1 MPTIVKD
8 IIYFVFNAIAFP
20 AIALAFF
27 VRVQNDF
34 KIKKWLVFAIAL
46 PINILVTCLYLENYV
61 PRIVTSIVFQII
73 CFSVSLLLSRD
84 KFWFKFSTLI
94 VYEVIT
100 IIFDML
106 TYMVIS
112 NVSTSDYPYWIAS
125 VMCIL
130 AMTLSLYFSEQFIKS
145 IKNKKFNKKSLS
157 FLLIPVSQFITY
169 YSIGIEFLV
178 LFPRH
183 DETLT
188 NGKAFSG
195 TASVILIASG
205 LFALIADI
213 IAFKQYIKSFDM
225 VQIEAENKALEYQ
238 NQLNLNYFSEL
249 KENETELRKIKHD
262 ISGCLETM
270 KEIIYTEKD
279 TEKAQHFFDELSMTL
294 GNITTGFYCKNSLIN
309 AIIISKSKI
318 CDKQGIRL
326 SAEIKIPE
334 ALNISDTD
342 FCRILVN
349 MLDNAIEAN
358 EKEDKNKFIDLSIKE
373 NDGFIYLSTRNPFS
387 GENIGSTT
395 KENKKEH
402 GYGLRI
408 LNDFA
413 QKYDGYFK
421 AESQSNTLSSLV
433 VLKNE
438 YSDN

>member
-1 MPTIVKD
+1 MPISLSDLISCIFNMFIVPL
-8 IIYFVFNAIAFP
+8 ISSV
-20 AIALAFF
+20 FF
-27 VRVQNDF
+27 VRVQKDIR
-34 KIKKWLVFAIAL
+34 IKKRLI
-46 PINILVTCLYLENYV
+46 ITVTV
-61 PRIVTSIVFQII
+61 AVGSIVALLNSLEIIPRTFSTVLFQSLII
-73 CFSVSLLLSRD
+73 CVALFTSRDRPLNKFINLIVYYIVMTLLDIFVYALTSFSPSTSGSILIILFALLLS
-84 KFWFKFSTLI
+84 
-94 VYEVIT
+94 
-100 IIFDML
+100 L
-106 TYMVIS
+106 T
-112 NVSTSDYPYWIAS
+112 
-125 VMCIL
+125 
-130 AMTLSLYFSEQFIKS
+130 LYFSEQFIKS
-145 IKNKKFNKKSLS
+145 FRDKKLSKKSFV
-157 FLLIPVSQFITY
+157 FLLIPVSQAITY
-169 YSIGIEFLV
+169 ASFGFATITI
-178 LFPRH
+178 FPRYA
-183 DETLT
+183 ELLNKSNSLAGMPAIILSAAVTL
-188 NGKAFSG
+188 S
-195 TASVILIASG
+195 
-205 LFALIADI
+205 LIADI
-213 IAFKQYIKSFDM
+213 IAFKQYVISLDM
-225 VQIEAENKALEYQ
+225 AQIEAENKALEYQ

-326 SAEIKIPE
+326 NAEIKIPE

-342 FCRILVN
+342 ICRILVN

-421 AESQSNTLSSLV
+421 TESQSNTLSSLV

>member
-1 MPTIVKD
+1 MPISLSDLISCIFNMFIVPL
-8 IIYFVFNAIAFP
+8 ISSV
-20 AIALAFF
+20 FF
-27 VRVQNDF
+27 VRVQKDIR
-34 KIKKWLVFAIAL
+34 IKKRLI
-46 PINILVTCLYLENYV
+46 ITVTV
-61 PRIVTSIVFQII
+61 AVGSIVALLNSLEIIPRTFSTVLFQSLII
-73 CFSVSLLLSRD
+73 CVALFTSRDRPLNKFINLIVYYIVMTLLDIFVYALTSFSPSTPGSILIILFTLLLS
-84 KFWFKFSTLI
+84 
-94 VYEVIT
+94 
-100 IIFDML
+100 L
-106 TYMVIS
+106 T
-112 NVSTSDYPYWIAS
+112 
-125 VMCIL
+125 
-130 AMTLSLYFSEQFIKS
+130 LYFSEQFIKS
-145 IKNKKFNKKSLS
+145 FRDKKLSKKSFV
-157 FLLIPVSQFITY
+157 FLLIPVSQAITY
-169 YSIGIEFLV
+169 ASFGFATITI
-178 LFPRH
+178 FPRYA
-183 DETLT
+183 ELLNKSNSLAGMPAIILSAAVTL
-188 NGKAFSG
+188 S
-195 TASVILIASG
+195 
-205 LFALIADI
+205 LIADI
-213 IAFKQYIKSFDM
+213 IAFKQYVISLDM
-225 VQIEAENKALEYQ
+225 AQIEAENKALEYQ

-342 FCRILVN
+342 ICRILVN

>member
-1 MPTIVKD
+1 MPISLSDLISCIFNMFIVPL
-8 IIYFVFNAIAFP
+8 ISSV
-20 AIALAFF
+20 FF
-27 VRVQNDF
+27 VRVQKDIR
-34 KIKKWLVFAIAL
+34 IKKRLI
-46 PINILVTCLYLENYV
+46 ITVTV
-61 PRIVTSIVFQII
+61 AVGSIVALLNSLEIIPRTFSTVLFQSLII
-73 CFSVSLLLSRD
+73 CVALFTSRDRPLNKFINLIVYYIVMTLLDIFVYALTSFSPSTSGSILIILFALLLS
-84 KFWFKFSTLI
+84 
-94 VYEVIT
+94 
-100 IIFDML
+100 L
-106 TYMVIS
+106 T
-112 NVSTSDYPYWIAS
+112 
-125 VMCIL
+125 
-130 AMTLSLYFSEQFIKS
+130 LYFSEQFIKS
-145 IKNKKFNKKSLS
+145 FRDKKLSKKSFV
-157 FLLIPVSQFITY
+157 FLLIPVSQAITY
-169 YSIGIEFLV
+169 ASFGFATITI
-178 LFPRH
+178 FPRYA
-183 DETLT
+183 ELLNKSNSLAGIPAIILSAAVTL
-188 NGKAFSG
+188 S
-195 TASVILIASG
+195 
-205 LFALIADI
+205 LIADI
-213 IAFKQYIKSFDM
+213 IAFKQYVISLDM
-225 VQIEAENKALEYQ
+225 AQIEAENKALEYQ

-342 FCRILVN
+342 ICRILVN

-373 NDGFIYLSTRNPFS
+373 NDGFIYLSTLNPFS

-408 LNDFA
+408 LNDIA
-413 QKYDGYFK
+413 QKYNGYTKTAADKNVIFI
-421 AESQSNTLSSLV
+421 LI
-433 VLKNE
+433 VLKN
-438 YSDN
+438 

>member
-1 MPTIVKD
+1 MPISLSDLISCIFNMIIVPL
-8 IIYFVFNAIAFP
+8 ISSV
-20 AIALAFF
+20 FF
-27 VRVQNDF
+27 VRVQKDIR
-34 KIKKWLVFAIAL
+34 IKKWLI
-46 PINILVTCLYLENYV
+46 ITVTV
-61 PRIVTSIVFQII
+61 AVGSIVALLNSLEIIPRAFSTVLFQSLII
-73 CFSVSLLLSRD
+73 CVALFTSRDRPLNKFINLIVYYIVMTLLDIFVYALTSFSPSTSGSILIILFALLLS
-84 KFWFKFSTLI
+84 
-94 VYEVIT
+94 
-100 IIFDML
+100 L
-106 TYMVIS
+106 T
-112 NVSTSDYPYWIAS
+112 
-125 VMCIL
+125 
-130 AMTLSLYFSEQFIKS
+130 LYFSEQFIKS
-145 IKNKKFNKKSLS
+145 FRDKKLSKKSFV
-157 FLLIPVSQFITY
+157 FLLIPVSQAITY
-169 YSIGIEFLV
+169 ASFGFATITI
-178 LFPRH
+178 FPRYA
-183 DETLT
+183 ELLNKSNSLAGMPAIILSAAVTL
-188 NGKAFSG
+188 S
-195 TASVILIASG
+195 
-205 LFALIADI
+205 LIADI
-213 IAFKQYIKSFDM
+213 IAFKQYVISLDM
-225 VQIEAENKALEYQ
+225 AQIEAENKALEYQ

-342 FCRILVN
+342 ICRILVN

>member
-1 MPTIVKD
+1 MPISLSDLISCIFNMIIVPL
-8 IIYFVFNAIAFP
+8 ISSV
-20 AIALAFF
+20 FF
-27 VRVQNDF
+27 VRVQKDIR
-34 KIKKWLVFAIAL
+34 IKKRLI
-46 PINILVTCLYLENYV
+46 ITVTV
-61 PRIVTSIVFQII
+61 AVGSIVALLNSLEIIPRTFSTVLFQSLII
-73 CFSVSLLLSRD
+73 CVALFTSRDRPLNKFINLIVYYIVMTLLDIFVYALTSFSPSTSGSILIILFALLLS
-84 KFWFKFSTLI
+84 
-94 VYEVIT
+94 
-100 IIFDML
+100 L
-106 TYMVIS
+106 T
-112 NVSTSDYPYWIAS
+112 
-125 VMCIL
+125 
-130 AMTLSLYFSEQFIKS
+130 LYFSEQFIKS
-145 IKNKKFNKKSLS
+145 FRDKKLSKKSFV
-157 FLLIPVSQFITY
+157 FLLIPVSQAITY
-169 YSIGIEFLV
+169 ASFGFATITI
-178 LFPRH
+178 FPRYA
-183 DETLT
+183 ELLNKSNSLAGMPAIILSAAVTL
-188 NGKAFSG
+188 S
-195 TASVILIASG
+195 
-205 LFALIADI
+205 LIADI
-213 IAFKQYIKSFDM
+213 IAFKQYVISLDM
-225 VQIEAENKALEYQ
+225 AQIEAENKALEYQ

-326 SAEIKIPE
+326 NAEIKIPE
-334 ALNISDTD
+334 ALNISDTNI
-342 FCRILVN
+342 CRILVN

-421 AESQSNTLSSLV
+421 TESQSNTLSSLV

>member
-1 MPTIVKD
+1 MIIVPL
-8 IIYFVFNAIAFP
+8 ISSV
-20 AIALAFF
+20 FF
-27 VRVQNDF
+27 VRVQKDIR
-34 KIKKWLVFAIAL
+34 IKKRLI
-46 PINILVTCLYLENYV
+46 ITVTV
-61 PRIVTSIVFQII
+61 AVGSIVALLNSLEIIPRTFSTVLFQSLII
-73 CFSVSLLLSRD
+73 CVALFTSRDRPLNKFINLIVYYIVMTLLDIFVYALTSFSPSTSGSILIILFALLLS
-84 KFWFKFSTLI
+84 
-94 VYEVIT
+94 
-100 IIFDML
+100 L
-106 TYMVIS
+106 T
-112 NVSTSDYPYWIAS
+112 
-125 VMCIL
+125 
-130 AMTLSLYFSEQFIKS
+130 LYFSEQFIKS
-145 IKNKKFNKKSLS
+145 FRDKKLSKKSFV
-157 FLLIPVSQFITY
+157 FLLIPVSQAITY
-169 YSIGIEFLV
+169 ASFGFATITI
-178 LFPRH
+178 FPRYA
-183 DETLT
+183 ELLNKSNSLAGMPAIILSAAVTL
-188 NGKAFSG
+188 S
-195 TASVILIASG
+195 
-205 LFALIADI
+205 LIADI
-213 IAFKQYIKSFDM
+213 IAFKQYVISLDM
-225 VQIEAENKALEYQ
+225 AQIEAENKALEYQ

-342 FCRILVN
+342 ICRILVN

-373 NDGFIYLSTRNPFS
+373 NDGFIYLSTLNPFS

-408 LNDFA
+408 LNDIA
-413 QKYDGYFK
+413 QKYNGYTKTAADKNVIFI
-421 AESQSNTLSSLV
+421 LI
-433 VLKNE
+433 VLKN
-438 YSDN
+438 

>member
-1 MPTIVKD
+1 MPISLSDLISCIFNMFIVPL
-8 IIYFVFNAIAFP
+8 ISSV
-20 AIALAFF
+20 FF
-27 VRVQNDF
+27 VRVQKDIR
-34 KIKKWLVFAIAL
+34 IKKRLI
-46 PINILVTCLYLENYV
+46 ITVTV
-61 PRIVTSIVFQII
+61 AVGSIVALLNSLEIIPRTFSTVLFQSLII
-73 CFSVSLLLSRD
+73 CVALFTSRDRPLNKFINLIVYYIVMTLLDIFVYALTSFSPSTSGSILIILFALLLS
-84 KFWFKFSTLI
+84 
-94 VYEVIT
+94 
-100 IIFDML
+100 L
-106 TYMVIS
+106 T
-112 NVSTSDYPYWIAS
+112 
-125 VMCIL
+125 
-130 AMTLSLYFSEQFIKS
+130 LYFSEQFIKS
-145 IKNKKFNKKSLS
+145 FRDKKLSKKSFV
-157 FLLIPVSQFITY
+157 FLLIPVSQAITY
-169 YSIGIEFLV
+169 ASFGFATITI
-178 LFPRH
+178 FPRYA
-183 DETLT
+183 ELLNKSNSLAGMPAIILSAAVTL
-188 NGKAFSG
+188 S
-195 TASVILIASG
+195 
-205 LFALIADI
+205 LIADI
-213 IAFKQYIKSFDM
+213 IAFKQYVISLDM
-225 VQIEAENKALEYQ
+225 AQIEAENKALEYQ

-342 FCRILVN
+342 ICRILVN

>member
-1 MPTIVKD
+1 MPISLSDLISCIFNMFIVPL
-8 IIYFVFNAIAFP
+8 ISSV
-20 AIALAFF
+20 FF
-27 VRVQNDF
+27 VRVQKDIR
-34 KIKKWLVFAIAL
+34 IKKRLI
-46 PINILVTCLYLENYV
+46 ITVTV
-61 PRIVTSIVFQII
+61 AVGSIVALLNSLEIIPRTFSTVLFQSLII
-73 CFSVSLLLSRD
+73 CVALFTSRDRPLNKFINLIVYYIVMTLLDIFVYALTSFSPSTSGSILIILFALLLS
-84 KFWFKFSTLI
+84 
-94 VYEVIT
+94 
-100 IIFDML
+100 L
-106 TYMVIS
+106 T
-112 NVSTSDYPYWIAS
+112 
-125 VMCIL
+125 
-130 AMTLSLYFSEQFIKS
+130 LYFSEQFIKS
-145 IKNKKFNKKSLS
+145 FRDKKLSKKSFV
-157 FLLIPVSQFITY
+157 FLLIPVSQAITY
-169 YSIGIEFLV
+169 ASFGFATITI
-178 LFPRH
+178 FPRYA
-183 DETLT
+183 ELLNKSNSLAGMPAIILSAAVTL
-188 NGKAFSG
+188 S
-195 TASVILIASG
+195 
-205 LFALIADI
+205 LIADI
-213 IAFKQYIKSFDM
+213 IAFKQYVISLDM
-225 VQIEAENKALEYQ
+225 AQIEAENKALEYQ

-342 FCRILVN
+342 ICRILVN

-373 NDGFIYLSTRNPFS
+373 NDGFIYLSTLNPFS

-408 LNDFA
+408 LNDIA
-413 QKYDGYFK
+413 QKYNGYTKTAADKNVIFI
-421 AESQSNTLSSLV
+421 LI
-433 VLKNE
+433 VLKN
-438 YSDN
+438 

>member
-1 MPTIVKD
+1 MPISLSDLISCIFNMIIVPL
-8 IIYFVFNAIAFP
+8 ISSV
-20 AIALAFF
+20 FF
-27 VRVQNDF
+27 VRVQKDIR
-34 KIKKWLVFAIAL
+34 IKKRLI
-46 PINILVTCLYLENYV
+46 ITVTV
-61 PRIVTSIVFQII
+61 AVGSIVTLLNSLEIIPRAFSTVLFQSLII
-73 CFSVSLLLSRD
+73 CVALFTSRDRPLNKFINLIVYYIVMTLLDIFVYALTSFSPSTSGSILIILFALLLS
-84 KFWFKFSTLI
+84 
-94 VYEVIT
+94 
-100 IIFDML
+100 L
-106 TYMVIS
+106 T
-112 NVSTSDYPYWIAS
+112 
-125 VMCIL
+125 
-130 AMTLSLYFSEQFIKS
+130 LYFSEQFIKS
-145 IKNKKFNKKSLS
+145 FRDKKLSKKSFV
-157 FLLIPVSQFITY
+157 FLLIPVSQAITY
-169 YSIGIEFLV
+169 ASFGFATITI
-178 LFPRH
+178 FPRYA
-183 DETLT
+183 ELLNKSNSLAGMPAIILSAAVTL
-188 NGKAFSG
+188 S
-195 TASVILIASG
+195 
-205 LFALIADI
+205 LIADI
-213 IAFKQYIKSFDM
+213 IAFKQYVISLDM
-225 VQIEAENKALEYQ
+225 AQIEAENKALEYQ

-342 FCRILVN
+342 ICRILVN

-373 NDGFIYLSTRNPFS
+373 NDGFIYLSTLNPFS

-408 LNDFA
+408 LNDIA
-413 QKYDGYFK
+413 QKYNGYTKTAADKNVIFI
-421 AESQSNTLSSLV
+421 LI
-433 VLKNE
+433 VLKN
-438 YSDN
+438 

>member
-1 MPTIVKD
+1 MPISLSDLISCIFNMIIVPL
-8 IIYFVFNAIAFP
+8 ISSV
-20 AIALAFF
+20 FF
-27 VRVQNDF
+27 VRVQKDIR
-34 KIKKWLVFAIAL
+34 IKKRLI
-46 PINILVTCLYLENYV
+46 ITVTV
-61 PRIVTSIVFQII
+61 AVGSIVALLNSLEIIPRTFSTVLFQSLII
-73 CFSVSLLLSRD
+73 CVALFTSRDRPLNKFINLIVYYIVMTLLDIFVYALTSFSPSTSGSILIILFALLLS
-84 KFWFKFSTLI
+84 
-94 VYEVIT
+94 
-100 IIFDML
+100 L
-106 TYMVIS
+106 T
-112 NVSTSDYPYWIAS
+112 
-125 VMCIL
+125 
-130 AMTLSLYFSEQFIKS
+130 LYFSEQFIKS
-145 IKNKKFNKKSLS
+145 FRDKKLSKKSFV
-157 FLLIPVSQFITY
+157 FLLIPVSQAITY
-169 YSIGIEFLV
+169 ASFGFATITI
-178 LFPRH
+178 FPRYA
-183 DETLT
+183 ELLNKSNSLAGMPAIILSAAVTL
-188 NGKAFSG
+188 S
-195 TASVILIASG
+195 
-205 LFALIADI
+205 LIADI
-213 IAFKQYIKSFDM
+213 IAFKQYVISLDM
-225 VQIEAENKALEYQ
+225 AQIEAENKALEYQ

-342 FCRILVN
+342 ICRILVN

-421 AESQSNTLSSLV
+421 TESQSNTLSSLV

>member
-1 MPTIVKD
+1 MPISLSDLISCIFNMIIVPL
-8 IIYFVFNAIAFP
+8 ISSV
-20 AIALAFF
+20 FF
-27 VRVQNDF
+27 VRVQKDIR
-34 KIKKWLVFAIAL
+34 IKKRLI
-46 PINILVTCLYLENYV
+46 ITVTV
-61 PRIVTSIVFQII
+61 AVGSIVALLNSLEIIPRTFSTVLFQSLII
-73 CFSVSLLLSRD
+73 CVALFTSRDRSLNKFINLVVYYIVMTLLDIFVYALTSFSPSTSGSILIILFALLLS
-84 KFWFKFSTLI
+84 
-94 VYEVIT
+94 
-100 IIFDML
+100 L
-106 TYMVIS
+106 T
-112 NVSTSDYPYWIAS
+112 
-125 VMCIL
+125 
-130 AMTLSLYFSEQFIKS
+130 LYFSEQFIKS
-145 IKNKKFNKKSLS
+145 FRDKKLSKKSFV
-157 FLLIPVSQFITY
+157 FLLIPVSQAITY
-169 YSIGIEFLV
+169 ASFGFATITI
-178 LFPRH
+178 FPRYA
-183 DETLT
+183 ELLNKSNSLAGMPAIILSAAVTL
-188 NGKAFSG
+188 S
-195 TASVILIASG
+195 
-205 LFALIADI
+205 LIADI
-213 IAFKQYIKSFDM
+213 IAFKQYVISLDM
-225 VQIEAENKALEYQ
+225 AQIEAENKALEYQ

-342 FCRILVN
+342 ICRILVN

>member
-1 MPTIVKD
+1 MPISLSDLISCIFNMIIVPL
-8 IIYFVFNAIAFP
+8 ISSV
-20 AIALAFF
+20 FF
-27 VRVQNDF
+27 VRVQKDIR
-34 KIKKWLVFAIAL
+34 IKKRFI
-46 PINILVTCLYLENYV
+46 ITVTV
-61 PRIVTSIVFQII
+61 AVGSIVALLNSLEIIPRTFSTVLFQSLII
-73 CFSVSLLLSRD
+73 CVALFTSRDRPLNKFINLIVYYIVMTLLDIFVYALTSFSPSTSGSILIILFALLLS
-84 KFWFKFSTLI
+84 
-94 VYEVIT
+94 
-100 IIFDML
+100 L
-106 TYMVIS
+106 T
-112 NVSTSDYPYWIAS
+112 
-125 VMCIL
+125 
-130 AMTLSLYFSEQFIKS
+130 LYFSEQFIKS
-145 IKNKKFNKKSLS
+145 FRDKKLSKKSFV
-157 FLLIPVSQFITY
+157 FLLIPVSQAITY
-169 YSIGIEFLV
+169 ASFGFATITI
-178 LFPRH
+178 FPRYA
-183 DETLT
+183 ELLNKSNSLAGMPAIILSAAVTL
-188 NGKAFSG
+188 S
-195 TASVILIASG
+195 
-205 LFALIADI
+205 LIADI
-213 IAFKQYIKSFDM
+213 IAFKQYVISLDM
-225 VQIEAENKALEYQ
+225 AQIEAENKALEYQ

-326 SAEIKIPE
+326 NAEIKIPE

-342 FCRILVN
+342 ICRILVN

-421 AESQSNTLSSLV
+421 TESQSNTLSSLV

>member
-1 MPTIVKD
+1 MPISLSDLISCIFNMFIVPL
-8 IIYFVFNAIAFP
+8 ISSV
-20 AIALAFF
+20 FF
-27 VRVQNDF
+27 VRVQKDIR
-34 KIKKWLVFAIAL
+34 IKKRLI
-46 PINILVTCLYLENYV
+46 ITVTV
-61 PRIVTSIVFQII
+61 AVGSIVALLNSLEIIPRTFSTILFQSLII
-73 CFSVSLLLSRD
+73 CVALFTSRDRPLNKFINLIVYYIVMTLLDIFVYALTSFSPSTSGSILIILFALLLS
-84 KFWFKFSTLI
+84 
-94 VYEVIT
+94 
-100 IIFDML
+100 L
-106 TYMVIS
+106 T
-112 NVSTSDYPYWIAS
+112 
-125 VMCIL
+125 
-130 AMTLSLYFSEQFIKS
+130 LYFSEQFIKS
-145 IKNKKFNKKSLS
+145 FRDKKLSKKSFV
-157 FLLIPVSQFITY
+157 FLLIPVSQAITY
-169 YSIGIEFLV
+169 ASFGFATITI
-178 LFPRH
+178 FPRYA
-183 DETLT
+183 ELLNKSNSLAGMPAIILSAAVTL
-188 NGKAFSG
+188 S
-195 TASVILIASG
+195 
-205 LFALIADI
+205 LIADI

-342 FCRILVN
+342 ICRILVN

-373 NDGFIYLSTRNPFS
+373 NDGFIYLSTLNPFS

>member
-1 MPTIVKD
+1 MPISLSDLISCIFNMIIVPL
-8 IIYFVFNAIAFP
+8 ISSV
-20 AIALAFF
+20 FF
-27 VRVQNDF
+27 VRVQKDIR
-34 KIKKWLVFAIAL
+34 IKKRLI
-46 PINILVTCLYLENYV
+46 ITVTV
-61 PRIVTSIVFQII
+61 AVGSIVALLNSLEIIPRTFSTVLFQSLII
-73 CFSVSLLLSRD
+73 CVALFTSRDRPLNKFINLIVYYIVMTLLDIFVYALTSFSPSTSGSILIILFALLLS
-84 KFWFKFSTLI
+84 
-94 VYEVIT
+94 
-100 IIFDML
+100 L
-106 TYMVIS
+106 T
-112 NVSTSDYPYWIAS
+112 
-125 VMCIL
+125 
-130 AMTLSLYFSEQFIKS
+130 LYFSEQFIKS
-145 IKNKKFNKKSLS
+145 FRDKKLSKKSFV
-157 FLLIPVSQFITY
+157 FLLIPVSQAITY
-169 YSIGIEFLV
+169 ASFGFATITI
-178 LFPRH
+178 FPRYA
-183 DETLT
+183 ELLNKSNSLAGMPAIILSAAVTL
-188 NGKAFSG
+188 S
-195 TASVILIASG
+195 
-205 LFALIADI
+205 LIADI
-213 IAFKQYIKSFDM
+213 IAFKQYVISLDM
-225 VQIEAENKALEYQ
+225 AQIEAENKALEYQ

-342 FCRILVN
+342 ICRILVN

-358 EKEDKNKFIDLSIKE
+358 EKEEKNKFIDLSIKE

-408 LNDFA
+408 LNDIA
-413 QKYDGYFK
+413 QKYNGYTKTAADKNVIFI
-421 AESQSNTLSSLV
+421 LI
-433 VLKNE
+433 VLKN
-438 YSDN
+438 

>member
-1 MPTIVKD
+1 MPISLSDLISCIFNMIIVPL
-8 IIYFVFNAIAFP
+8 ISSV
-20 AIALAFF
+20 FF
-27 VRVQNDF
+27 VRVQKDIR
-34 KIKKWLVFAIAL
+34 IKKWLI
-46 PINILVTCLYLENYV
+46 ITVTV
-61 PRIVTSIVFQII
+61 VVGSIVTLLNSLEIIPRAFSTVLFQSLII
-73 CFSVSLLLSRD
+73 CVALFTSRDRPLNKFINLIVYYIVMTLLDIFVYALTSFSPSSSGSILIILFALLLS
-84 KFWFKFSTLI
+84 
-94 VYEVIT
+94 
-100 IIFDML
+100 L
-106 TYMVIS
+106 T
-112 NVSTSDYPYWIAS
+112 
-125 VMCIL
+125 
-130 AMTLSLYFSEQFIKS
+130 LYFSEQFIKS
-145 IKNKKFNKKSLS
+145 FRDKKLSKKSFV
-157 FLLIPVSQFITY
+157 FLLIPVSQAITY
-169 YSIGIEFLV
+169 ASFGFATITI
-178 LFPRH
+178 FPRYA
-183 DETLT
+183 ELLNKSNSLAGMPAIILSAAVTL
-188 NGKAFSG
+188 S
-195 TASVILIASG
+195 
-205 LFALIADI
+205 LIADI
-213 IAFKQYIKSFDM
+213 IAFKQYVISLDM
-225 VQIEAENKALEYQ
+225 AQIEAENKALEYQ

-342 FCRILVN
+342 ICRILVN

-358 EKEDKNKFIDLSIKE
+358 EKEEKNKFIDLSIKE

>member
-1 MPTIVKD
+1 MFIVPL
-8 IIYFVFNAIAFP
+8 ISSV
-20 AIALAFF
+20 FF
-27 VRVQNDF
+27 VRVQKDIR
-34 KIKKWLVFAIAL
+34 IKKRLI
-46 PINILVTCLYLENYV
+46 ITVTV
-61 PRIVTSIVFQII
+61 AVGSIVALLNSLEIIPRTFSTVLFQSLII
-73 CFSVSLLLSRD
+73 CVALFTSRDRPLNKFINLIVYYIVMTLLDIFVYTLTSFSPSTSGSILIILFALLLS
-84 KFWFKFSTLI
+84 
-94 VYEVIT
+94 
-100 IIFDML
+100 L
-106 TYMVIS
+106 T
-112 NVSTSDYPYWIAS
+112 
-125 VMCIL
+125 
-130 AMTLSLYFSEQFIKS
+130 LYFSEQFIKS
-145 IKNKKFNKKSLS
+145 FRDKKLSKKSFV
-157 FLLIPVSQFITY
+157 FLLIPVSQVITY
-169 YSIGIEFLV
+169 ASFGFATITI
-178 LFPRH
+178 FPRYA
-183 DETLT
+183 ELLNKSNSLAGMPAIILSAAVTL
-188 NGKAFSG
+188 S
-195 TASVILIASG
+195 
-205 LFALIADI
+205 LIADI
-213 IAFKQYIKSFDM
+213 IAFKQYVISLDM
-225 VQIEAENKALEYQ
+225 AQIEAENKALEYQ

-342 FCRILVN
+342 ICRILVN

-373 NDGFIYLSTRNPFS
+373 NDGFIYLSTLNPFS

-408 LNDFA
+408 LNDIA
-413 QKYDGYFK
+413 QKYNGYTKTAADKNVIFI
-421 AESQSNTLSSLV
+421 LI
-433 VLKNE
+433 VLKN
-438 YSDN
+438 

>member
-1 MPTIVKD
+1 MPISLSDLISCIFNMIIVPL
-8 IIYFVFNAIAFP
+8 ISSV
-20 AIALAFF
+20 FF
-27 VRVQNDF
+27 VRVQKDIR
-34 KIKKWLVFAIAL
+34 IKKRLI
-46 PINILVTCLYLENYV
+46 ITVTV
-61 PRIVTSIVFQII
+61 AVGSIVALLNSLEIIPRTFSTVLFQSLII
-73 CFSVSLLLSRD
+73 CVALFTSRDRPLNKFINLIVYYIVMTLLDIFVYTLTSFSPSTSGSILIILFALLLS
-84 KFWFKFSTLI
+84 
-94 VYEVIT
+94 
-100 IIFDML
+100 L
-106 TYMVIS
+106 T
-112 NVSTSDYPYWIAS
+112 
-125 VMCIL
+125 
-130 AMTLSLYFSEQFIKS
+130 LYFSEQFIKS
-145 IKNKKFNKKSLS
+145 FRDKKLSKKSFV
-157 FLLIPVSQFITY
+157 FLLIPVSQAITY
-169 YSIGIEFLV
+169 ASFGFATITI
-178 LFPRH
+178 FPRYA
-183 DETLT
+183 ELLNKSNSLAGMPAIILSAAVTL
-188 NGKAFSG
+188 S
-195 TASVILIASG
+195 
-205 LFALIADI
+205 LIADI
-213 IAFKQYIKSFDM
+213 IAFKQYVISLDM
-225 VQIEAENKALEYQ
+225 AQIEAENKALEYQ

-342 FCRILVN
+342 ICRILVN

-373 NDGFIYLSTRNPFS
+373 NDGFIYLSTLNPFS

>member
-1 MPTIVKD
+1 MPISLSDLISCIFNMIIVPL
-8 IIYFVFNAIAFP
+8 ISSV
-20 AIALAFF
+20 FF
-27 VRVQNDF
+27 VRVQKDIR
-34 KIKKWLVFAIAL
+34 IKKRLI
-46 PINILVTCLYLENYV
+46 ITVTV
-61 PRIVTSIVFQII
+61 AVGSIVALLNSLEIIPRTFSTVLFQSLII
-73 CFSVSLLLSRD
+73 CVALFTSRDRPLNKFINLIVYYIVMTLLDIFVYALTSFSPSTSGSILIILFALLLS
-84 KFWFKFSTLI
+84 
-94 VYEVIT
+94 
-100 IIFDML
+100 L
-106 TYMVIS
+106 T
-112 NVSTSDYPYWIAS
+112 
-125 VMCIL
+125 
-130 AMTLSLYFSEQFIKS
+130 LYFSEQFIKS
-145 IKNKKFNKKSLS
+145 FRDKKLSKKSFV
-157 FLLIPVSQFITY
+157 FLLIPVSQAITY
-169 YSIGIEFLV
+169 ASFGFATITI
-178 LFPRH
+178 FPRYA
-183 DETLT
+183 ELLNKSNSLAGMPAIILSAAVTL
-188 NGKAFSG
+188 S
-195 TASVILIASG
+195 
-205 LFALIADI
+205 LIADI
-213 IAFKQYIKSFDM
+213 IAFKQYVISLDM
-225 VQIEAENKALEYQ
+225 AQIEAENKALEYQ

-342 FCRILVN
+342 ICRILVN

>member
-1 MPTIVKD
+1 MPISLSDLISCIFNMFIVPL
-8 IIYFVFNAIAFP
+8 ISSV
-20 AIALAFF
+20 FF
-27 VRVQNDF
+27 VRVQKDIR
-34 KIKKWLVFAIAL
+34 IKKRLI
-46 PINILVTCLYLENYV
+46 ITVTV
-61 PRIVTSIVFQII
+61 AVGSIVALLNSLEIIPRTFSTVLFQSLII
-73 CFSVSLLLSRD
+73 CVALFTSRDRPLNKFINLIVYYIVMTLLDIFVYALTSFSPSTSGSILIILFALLLS
-84 KFWFKFSTLI
+84 
-94 VYEVIT
+94 
-100 IIFDML
+100 L
-106 TYMVIS
+106 T
-112 NVSTSDYPYWIAS
+112 
-125 VMCIL
+125 
-130 AMTLSLYFSEQFIKS
+130 LYFSEQFIKS
-145 IKNKKFNKKSLS
+145 FRDKKLSKKSFV
-157 FLLIPVSQFITY
+157 FLLIPVSQAITY
-169 YSIGIEFLV
+169 ASFGFATITI
-178 LFPRH
+178 FPRYA
-183 DETLT
+183 ELLNKSNSLAGMPAIILSAAVTL
-188 NGKAFSG
+188 S
-195 TASVILIASG
+195 
-205 LFALIADI
+205 LIADI
-213 IAFKQYIKSFDM
+213 IAFKQYVISLDM
-225 VQIEAENKALEYQ
+225 AQIEAENKALEYQ

-342 FCRILVN
+342 ICRILVN

-373 NDGFIYLSTRNPFS
+373 NDGFIYLSTLNPFS

>member
-1 MPTIVKD
+1 MIIVPL
-8 IIYFVFNAIAFP
+8 ISSV
-20 AIALAFF
+20 FF
-27 VRVQNDF
+27 VRVQKDIR
-34 KIKKWLVFAIAL
+34 IKKRFI
-46 PINILVTCLYLENYV
+46 ITVTV
-61 PRIVTSIVFQII
+61 AVGSIVALLNSLEIIPRTFSTVLFQSLII
-73 CFSVSLLLSRD
+73 CVALFTSRDRPLNKFINLIVYYIVMTLLDIFVYALTSFSPSTSGSILIILFALLLS
-84 KFWFKFSTLI
+84 
-94 VYEVIT
+94 
-100 IIFDML
+100 L
-106 TYMVIS
+106 T
-112 NVSTSDYPYWIAS
+112 
-125 VMCIL
+125 
-130 AMTLSLYFSEQFIKS
+130 LYFSEQFIKS
-145 IKNKKFNKKSLS
+145 FRDKKLSKKSFV
-157 FLLIPVSQFITY
+157 FLLIPVSQAITY
-169 YSIGIEFLV
+169 ASFGFATITI
-178 LFPRH
+178 FPRYA
-183 DETLT
+183 ELLNKSNSLAGMPAIILSAAVTL
-188 NGKAFSG
+188 S
-195 TASVILIASG
+195 
-205 LFALIADI
+205 LIADI
-213 IAFKQYIKSFDM
+213 IAFKQYVISLDM
-225 VQIEAENKALEYQ
+225 AQIEAENKALEYQ

-326 SAEIKIPE
+326 NAEIKIPE

-342 FCRILVN
+342 ICRILVN

-421 AESQSNTLSSLV
+421 TESQSNTLSSLV

>member
-1 MPTIVKD
+1 MPISLSDLISCIFNMFIVPL
-8 IIYFVFNAIAFP
+8 ISSV
-20 AIALAFF
+20 FF
-27 VRVQNDF
+27 VRVQKDIR
-34 KIKKWLVFAIAL
+34 IKKRFI
-46 PINILVTCLYLENYV
+46 ITVTV
-61 PRIVTSIVFQII
+61 AVGSIVALLNSLEIIPRTFSTVLFQSLII
-73 CFSVSLLLSRD
+73 CVALFTSRDRPLNKFINLIVYYIVMTLLDIFVYALTSFSPSTSGSILIILFALLLS
-84 KFWFKFSTLI
+84 
-94 VYEVIT
+94 
-100 IIFDML
+100 L
-106 TYMVIS
+106 T
-112 NVSTSDYPYWIAS
+112 
-125 VMCIL
+125 
-130 AMTLSLYFSEQFIKS
+130 LYFSEQFIKS
-145 IKNKKFNKKSLS
+145 FRDKKLSKKSFV
-157 FLLIPVSQFITY
+157 FLLIPVSQAITY
-169 YSIGIEFLV
+169 ASFGFATITI
-178 LFPRH
+178 FPRYA
-183 DETLT
+183 ELLNKSNSLAGMPAIILSAAVTL
-188 NGKAFSG
+188 S
-195 TASVILIASG
+195 
-205 LFALIADI
+205 LIADI
-213 IAFKQYIKSFDM
+213 IAFKQYVISLDMAQIK
-225 VQIEAENKALEYQ
+225 AENKALEYQ

-342 FCRILVN
+342 ICRILVN

-373 NDGFIYLSTRNPFS
+373 NDGFIYLSTLNPFS

>member
-1 MPTIVKD
+1 MPISLSDLISCIFNMIIVPL
-8 IIYFVFNAIAFP
+8 ISSV
-20 AIALAFF
+20 FF
-27 VRVQNDF
+27 VRVQKDIR
-34 KIKKWLVFAIAL
+34 IKKRLI
-46 PINILVTCLYLENYV
+46 ITVTV
-61 PRIVTSIVFQII
+61 AVGSIVTLLNSLEIIPRAFSTVLFQSLII
-73 CFSVSLLLSRD
+73 CVALFTSRDRPLNKFINLIVYYIVMTLLDIFVYALTSFSPSTSGSILIILFALLLS
-84 KFWFKFSTLI
+84 
-94 VYEVIT
+94 
-100 IIFDML
+100 L
-106 TYMVIS
+106 T
-112 NVSTSDYPYWIAS
+112 
-125 VMCIL
+125 
-130 AMTLSLYFSEQFIKS
+130 LYFSEQFIKS
-145 IKNKKFNKKSLS
+145 FRDKKLSKKSFV
-157 FLLIPVSQFITY
+157 FLLIPVSQAITY
-169 YSIGIEFLV
+169 ASFGFATITI
-178 LFPRH
+178 FPRYA
-183 DETLT
+183 ELLNKSNSLAGIPAIILSAAVTL
-188 NGKAFSG
+188 S
-195 TASVILIASG
+195 
-205 LFALIADI
+205 LIADI
-213 IAFKQYIKSFDM
+213 IAFKQYVISLDM
-225 VQIEAENKALEYQ
+225 AQIEAENKALEYQ

-342 FCRILVN
+342 ICRILVN

-373 NDGFIYLSTRNPFS
+373 NDGFIYLSTLNPFS

>member
-1 MPTIVKD
+1 
-8 IIYFVFNAIAFP
+8 
-20 AIALAFF
+20 
-27 VRVQNDF
+27 
-34 KIKKWLVFAIAL
+34 
-46 PINILVTCLYLENYV
+46 
-61 PRIVTSIVFQII
+61 
-73 CFSVSLLLSRD
+73 
-84 KFWFKFSTLI
+84 
-94 VYEVIT
+94 
-100 IIFDML
+100 
-106 TYMVIS
+106 
-112 NVSTSDYPYWIAS
+112 
-125 VMCIL
+125 
-130 AMTLSLYFSEQFIKS
+130 
-145 IKNKKFNKKSLS
+145 
-157 FLLIPVSQFITY
+157 
-169 YSIGIEFLV
+169 
-178 LFPRH
+178 
-183 DETLT
+183 
-188 NGKAFSG
+188 
-195 TASVILIASG
+195 
-205 LFALIADI
+205 
-213 IAFKQYIKSFDM
+213 
-225 VQIEAENKALEYQ
+225 
-238 NQLNLNYFSEL
+238 
-249 KENETELRKIKHD
+249 
-262 ISGCLETM
+262 
-270 KEIIYTEKD
+270 
-279 TEKAQHFFDELSMTL
+279 MTL

-342 FCRILVN
+342 ICRILVN

-421 AESQSNTLSSLV
+421 TESQSNTLSSLV

>member
-1 MPTIVKD
+1 MPISLSDLISCIFNMIIVPL
-8 IIYFVFNAIAFP
+8 ISSV
-20 AIALAFF
+20 FF
-27 VRVQNDF
+27 VRVQKDIR
-34 KIKKWLVFAIAL
+34 IKKRLI
-46 PINILVTCLYLENYV
+46 ITVTV
-61 PRIVTSIVFQII
+61 AVGSIVTLLNSLEIIPRAFSTVLFQSLII
-73 CFSVSLLLSRD
+73 CVALFTSRDRPLNKFINLIVYYIVMTLLDIFVYALTSFSPSTSGSILIILFALLLS
-84 KFWFKFSTLI
+84 
-94 VYEVIT
+94 
-100 IIFDML
+100 L
-106 TYMVIS
+106 T
-112 NVSTSDYPYWIAS
+112 
-125 VMCIL
+125 
-130 AMTLSLYFSEQFIKS
+130 LYFSEQFIKS
-145 IKNKKFNKKSLS
+145 FRDKKLSKKSFV
-157 FLLIPVSQFITY
+157 FLLIPVSQAITY
-169 YSIGIEFLV
+169 ASFGFATITI
-178 LFPRH
+178 FPRYA
-183 DETLT
+183 ELLNKSNSLAGMPAIILSAAVTL
-188 NGKAFSG
+188 S
-195 TASVILIASG
+195 
-205 LFALIADI
+205 LIADI
-213 IAFKQYIKSFDM
+213 IAFKQYVISLDM
-225 VQIEAENKALEYQ
+225 AQIEAENKALEYQ

-408 LNDFA
+408 LNDIA
-413 QKYDGYFK
+413 QKYNGYTKTAADKNVIFI
-421 AESQSNTLSSLV
+421 LI
-433 VLKNE
+433 VLKN
-438 YSDN
+438 

>member
-1 MPTIVKD
+1 MPISLSDLISCIFNMIIVPL
-8 IIYFVFNAIAFP
+8 ISSV
-20 AIALAFF
+20 FF
-27 VRVQNDF
+27 VRVQKDIR
-34 KIKKWLVFAIAL
+34 IKKRLI
-46 PINILVTCLYLENYV
+46 ITVTV
-61 PRIVTSIVFQII
+61 AVGSIVTLLNSLEIIPRAFSTVLFQSLII
-73 CFSVSLLLSRD
+73 CVALFTSRDRPLNKFINLIVYYIVMTLLDIFVYALTSFSPSTSGSILIILFALLLS
-84 KFWFKFSTLI
+84 
-94 VYEVIT
+94 
-100 IIFDML
+100 L
-106 TYMVIS
+106 T
-112 NVSTSDYPYWIAS
+112 
-125 VMCIL
+125 
-130 AMTLSLYFSEQFIKS
+130 LYFSEQFIKS
-145 IKNKKFNKKSLS
+145 FRDKKLSKKSFV
-157 FLLIPVSQFITY
+157 FLLIPVSQAITY
-169 YSIGIEFLV
+169 ASFGFATITI
-178 LFPRH
+178 FPRYA
-183 DETLT
+183 ELLNKSNSLAGMPAIILSAAVTL
-188 NGKAFSG
+188 S
-195 TASVILIASG
+195 
-205 LFALIADI
+205 LIADI
-213 IAFKQYIKSFDM
+213 IAFKQYVISLDM
-225 VQIEAENKALEYQ
+225 AQIEAENKALEYQ

-358 EKEDKNKFIDLSIKE
+358 KKEDKNKFIDLSIKE

-408 LNDFA
+408 LNDIA
-413 QKYDGYFK
+413 QKYNGYTKTAADKNVIFI
-421 AESQSNTLSSLV
+421 LI
-433 VLKNE
+433 VLKN
-438 YSDN
+438 

>member
-1 MPTIVKD
+1 MPISLSDLISCIFNMFIVPL
-8 IIYFVFNAIAFP
+8 ISSV
-20 AIALAFF
+20 FF
-27 VRVQNDF
+27 VRVQKDIR
-34 KIKKWLVFAIAL
+34 IKKRLI
-46 PINILVTCLYLENYV
+46 ITVTV
-61 PRIVTSIVFQII
+61 AVGSIVALLNSLEIIPRTFSTVLFQSLII
-73 CFSVSLLLSRD
+73 CVALFTSRDRPLNKFINLIVYYIVMTLLDIFVYTLTSFSPSTSGSILIILFALLLS
-84 KFWFKFSTLI
+84 
-94 VYEVIT
+94 
-100 IIFDML
+100 L
-106 TYMVIS
+106 T
-112 NVSTSDYPYWIAS
+112 
-125 VMCIL
+125 
-130 AMTLSLYFSEQFIKS
+130 LYFSEQFIKS
-145 IKNKKFNKKSLS
+145 FRDKKLSKKSFV
-157 FLLIPVSQFITY
+157 FLLIPVSQAITY
-169 YSIGIEFLV
+169 ASFGFATITI
-178 LFPRH
+178 FPRYA
-183 DETLT
+183 ELLNKSNSLAGMPAIILSAAVTL
-188 NGKAFSG
+188 S
-195 TASVILIASG
+195 
-205 LFALIADI
+205 LIADI
-213 IAFKQYIKSFDM
+213 IAFKQYVISLDM
-225 VQIEAENKALEYQ
+225 AQIEVENKELEYQ

-262 ISGCLETM
+262 ISGCLKTM

-334 ALNISDTD
+334 ALNILDTD
-342 FCRILVN
+342 ICRILVN
-349 MLDNAIEAN
+349 ILDNAIEAN
-358 EKEDKNKFIDLSIKE
+358 EKEEKNKFIDLSIKE

>member
-1 MPTIVKD
+1 MPISLSDLISCIFNMIIVPL
-8 IIYFVFNAIAFP
+8 ISSV
-20 AIALAFF
+20 FF
-27 VRVQNDF
+27 VRVQKDIR
-34 KIKKWLVFAIAL
+34 IKKRLI
-46 PINILVTCLYLENYV
+46 ITVTV
-61 PRIVTSIVFQII
+61 AVGSI
-73 CFSVSLLLSRD
+73 VSLLNSLEIIPRTFSTVLFQSLIICVALFTSRD
-84 KFWFKFSTLI
+84 RPLNKFINLI
-94 VYEVIT
+94 VYYIVMT
-100 IIFDML
+100 LLDIFVYAL
-106 TYMVIS
+106 TS
-112 NVSTSDYPYWIAS
+112 FSPSTSGS
-125 VMCIL
+125 IL
-130 AMTLSLYFSEQFIKS
+130 IILFALLLSLTLYFSEQFIKS
-145 IKNKKFNKKSLS
+145 FRDKKLSKKSFV
-157 FLLIPVSQFITY
+157 FLLIPVSQAITY
-169 YSIGIEFLV
+169 ASFGFATITI
-178 LFPRH
+178 FPRYA
-183 DETLT
+183 ELLNKSNSLAGMPAIILSAAVTL
-188 NGKAFSG
+188 S
-195 TASVILIASG
+195 
-205 LFALIADI
+205 LIADI
-213 IAFKQYIKSFDM
+213 IAFKQYVINLDM
-225 VQIEAENKALEYQ
+225 AQIEAENKALEYQ

-326 SAEIKIPE
+326 SAEIKISE
-334 ALNISDTD
+334 TLNISDTD
-342 FCRILVN
+342 ICRILVN

-421 AESQSNTLSSLV
+421 TESQSNTLSSLV

>member
-1 MPTIVKD
+1 MPISLSDLISCIFNMIIVPL
-8 IIYFVFNAIAFP
+8 ISSV
-20 AIALAFF
+20 FF
-27 VRVQNDF
+27 VRVQKDIR
-34 KIKKWLVFAIAL
+34 IKKWLI
-46 PINILVTCLYLENYV
+46 ITVTV
-61 PRIVTSIVFQII
+61 AVGSIVALLNSLEIIPRAFSTVLFQSLII
-73 CFSVSLLLSRD
+73 CVALFTSRDRPLNKFINLIVYYIVMTLLDIFVYALTSFSPSTSGSILIILFALLLS
-84 KFWFKFSTLI
+84 
-94 VYEVIT
+94 
-100 IIFDML
+100 L
-106 TYMVIS
+106 T
-112 NVSTSDYPYWIAS
+112 
-125 VMCIL
+125 
-130 AMTLSLYFSEQFIKS
+130 LYFSEQFIKS
-145 IKNKKFNKKSLS
+145 FRDKKLSKKSFV
-157 FLLIPVSQFITY
+157 FLLIPVSQAITY
-169 YSIGIEFLV
+169 ASFGFATITI
-178 LFPRH
+178 FPRYA
-183 DETLT
+183 ELLNKSNSLAGMPAIILSAAVTL
-188 NGKAFSG
+188 S
-195 TASVILIASG
+195 
-205 LFALIADI
+205 LIADI
-213 IAFKQYIKSFDM
+213 IAFKQYVISLDM
-225 VQIEAENKALEYQ
+225 AQIEAENKALEYQ

-342 FCRILVN
+342 ICRILVN

-373 NDGFIYLSTRNPFS
+373 NDGFIYLSTLNPFS

-408 LNDFA
+408 LNDIA
-413 QKYDGYFK
+413 QKYNGYTKTAADKNVIFI
-421 AESQSNTLSSLV
+421 LI
-433 VLKNE
+433 VLKN
-438 YSDN
+438 

>member
-1 MPTIVKD
+1 MPISLSDLISCIFNMFIVPL
-8 IIYFVFNAIAFP
+8 ISSV
-20 AIALAFF
+20 FF
-27 VRVQNDF
+27 VRVQKDIR
-34 KIKKWLVFAIAL
+34 IKKRLI
-46 PINILVTCLYLENYV
+46 ITVTV
-61 PRIVTSIVFQII
+61 AVGSIVALLNSLEIIPRTFSTVLFQSLII
-73 CFSVSLLLSRD
+73 CVALFTSRDRPLNKFINLIVYYIVMTLLDIFVYALTSFSPSTSGSILIILFALLLS
-84 KFWFKFSTLI
+84 
-94 VYEVIT
+94 
-100 IIFDML
+100 L
-106 TYMVIS
+106 T
-112 NVSTSDYPYWIAS
+112 
-125 VMCIL
+125 
-130 AMTLSLYFSEQFIKS
+130 LYFSEQFIKS
-145 IKNKKFNKKSLS
+145 FRDKKLSKKSFV
-157 FLLIPVSQFITY
+157 FLLIPVSQAITY
-169 YSIGIEFLV
+169 ASFGFATITI
-178 LFPRH
+178 FPRYA
-183 DETLT
+183 ELLNKSNSLAGMPAIILSAAVTL
-188 NGKAFSG
+188 S
-195 TASVILIASG
+195 
-205 LFALIADI
+205 LIADI
-213 IAFKQYIKSFDM
+213 IAFKQYVISLDM
-225 VQIEAENKALEYQ
+225 AQIEAENKALEYQ

-342 FCRILVN
+342 ICRILVN
-349 MLDNAIEAN
+349 MLDNTIEAN

-408 LNDFA
+408 LNDIA
-413 QKYDGYFK
+413 QKYNGYTKTAADKNVIFI
-421 AESQSNTLSSLV
+421 LI
-433 VLKNE
+433 VLKN
-438 YSDN
+438 

>member
-94 VYEVIT
+94 VYEVVVIV
-100 IIFDML
+100 FDML
-106 TYMVIS
+106 TYMVSS
-112 NVSTSDYPYWIAS
+112 NVSTSDYPYCIAS

-183 DETLT
+183 DEILT

-195 TASVILIASG
+195 MASVILISSG

-213 IAFKQYIKSFDM
+213 IAFKQYVKSLDM
-225 VQIEAENKALEYQ
+225 MAQIEAENKALEYQ

-279 TEKAQHFFDELSMTL
+279 TEK
-294 GNITTGFYCKNSLIN
+294 
-309 AIIISKSKI
+309 
-318 CDKQGIRL
+318 
-326 SAEIKIPE
+326 
-334 ALNISDTD
+334 LNIFLMS
-342 FCRILVN
+342 FL
-349 MLDNAIEAN
+349 
-358 EKEDKNKFIDLSIKE
+358 
-373 NDGFIYLSTRNPFS
+373 
-387 GENIGSTT
+387 
-395 KENKKEH
+395 
-402 GYGLRI
+402 
-408 LNDFA
+408 
-413 QKYDGYFK
+413 
-421 AESQSNTLSSLV
+421 
-433 VLKNE
+433 
-438 YSDN
+438 

>member
-1 MPTIVKD
+1 MPISLSDLISCIFNMIIVPL
-8 IIYFVFNAIAFP
+8 ISSV
-20 AIALAFF
+20 FF
-27 VRVQNDF
+27 VRVQKDIR
-34 KIKKWLVFAIAL
+34 IKKRLI
-46 PINILVTCLYLENYV
+46 ITVTV
-61 PRIVTSIVFQII
+61 AVGSIVALLNSLEIIPRTFSTVLFQSLII
-73 CFSVSLLLSRD
+73 CVALFTSRDRPLNKFINLIVYYIVMTLLDIFVYALTSFSPSTSGSILIILFALLLS
-84 KFWFKFSTLI
+84 
-94 VYEVIT
+94 
-100 IIFDML
+100 L
-106 TYMVIS
+106 T
-112 NVSTSDYPYWIAS
+112 
-125 VMCIL
+125 
-130 AMTLSLYFSEQFIKS
+130 LYFSEQFIKS
-145 IKNKKFNKKSLS
+145 FRDKKLSKKSFV
-157 FLLIPVSQFITY
+157 FLLIPVSQAITY
-169 YSIGIEFLV
+169 ASFGFATITI
-178 LFPRH
+178 FPRYA
-183 DETLT
+183 ELLNKSNSLAGMPAIILSAAVTL
-188 NGKAFSG
+188 S
-195 TASVILIASG
+195 
-205 LFALIADI
+205 LIADI
-213 IAFKQYIKSFDM
+213 IAFKQYVISLDM
-225 VQIEAENKALEYQ
+225 AQIEAENKALEYQ

-342 FCRILVN
+342 ICRILVN

-408 LNDFA
+408 LNDIA
-413 QKYDGYFK
+413 QKYNGYTKTAADKNVIFI
-421 AESQSNTLSSLV
+421 LI
-433 VLKNE
+433 VLKN
-438 YSDN
+438 

>member
-1 MPTIVKD
+1 MPISLSDLISCIFNMIIVPL
-8 IIYFVFNAIAFP
+8 ISSV
-20 AIALAFF
+20 FF
-27 VRVQNDF
+27 VRVQKDIR
-34 KIKKWLVFAIAL
+34 IKKRLI
-46 PINILVTCLYLENYV
+46 ITVTV
-61 PRIVTSIVFQII
+61 AVGSIVTLLNSLEIIPRAFSTVLFQSLII
-73 CFSVSLLLSRD
+73 CVALFTSRDRPLNKFINLIVYYIVMTLLDIFVYALTSFSPSTSGSILIILFALLLS
-84 KFWFKFSTLI
+84 
-94 VYEVIT
+94 
-100 IIFDML
+100 L
-106 TYMVIS
+106 T
-112 NVSTSDYPYWIAS
+112 
-125 VMCIL
+125 
-130 AMTLSLYFSEQFIKS
+130 LYFSEQFIKS
-145 IKNKKFNKKSLS
+145 FRDKKLSKKSFV
-157 FLLIPVSQFITY
+157 FLLIPVSQAITY
-169 YSIGIEFLV
+169 ASFGFATITI
-178 LFPRH
+178 FPRYA
-183 DETLT
+183 ELLNKSNSLAGMPAIILSAAVTL
-188 NGKAFSG
+188 S
-195 TASVILIASG
+195 
-205 LFALIADI
+205 LIADI
-213 IAFKQYIKSFDM
+213 IAFKQYVISLDM
-225 VQIEAENKALEYQ
+225 AQIEAENKALEYQ

-326 SAEIKIPE
+326 NAEIKIPE

-342 FCRILVN
+342 ICRILVN

-421 AESQSNTLSSLV
+421 TESQSNTLSSLV

>member
-1 MPTIVKD
+1 MPISLSDLISCIFNMFIVPL
-8 IIYFVFNAIAFP
+8 ISSV
-20 AIALAFF
+20 FF
-27 VRVQNDF
+27 VRVQKDIR
-34 KIKKWLVFAIAL
+34 IKKWLI
-46 PINILVTCLYLENYV
+46 ITVTV
-61 PRIVTSIVFQII
+61 AVGSIVALLNSLEIIPRTFSTILFQSLII
-73 CFSVSLLLSRD
+73 CVALFTSRDRPLNKFINLIVYYIVMTLLDIFVYALTSFSPSTSGSILIILFALLLS
-84 KFWFKFSTLI
+84 
-94 VYEVIT
+94 
-100 IIFDML
+100 L
-106 TYMVIS
+106 T
-112 NVSTSDYPYWIAS
+112 
-125 VMCIL
+125 
-130 AMTLSLYFSEQFIKS
+130 LYFSEQFIKS
-145 IKNKKFNKKSLS
+145 FRDKKLSKKSFV
-157 FLLIPVSQFITY
+157 FLLIPVSQAITY
-169 YSIGIEFLV
+169 ASFGFATITI
-178 LFPRH
+178 FPRYA
-183 DETLT
+183 ELLNKSNSLAGMPAIILSAAVTL
-188 NGKAFSG
+188 S
-195 TASVILIASG
+195 
-205 LFALIADI
+205 LIADI
-213 IAFKQYIKSFDM
+213 IAFKQYVISLDM
-225 VQIEAENKALEYQ
+225 AQIEAKNKALEYQ

-342 FCRILVN
+342 ICRILVN

-408 LNDFA
+408 LNDIA
-413 QKYDGYFK
+413 QKYNGYTKTAADKNVIFI
-421 AESQSNTLSSLV
+421 LI
-433 VLKNE
+433 VLKN
-438 YSDN
+438 